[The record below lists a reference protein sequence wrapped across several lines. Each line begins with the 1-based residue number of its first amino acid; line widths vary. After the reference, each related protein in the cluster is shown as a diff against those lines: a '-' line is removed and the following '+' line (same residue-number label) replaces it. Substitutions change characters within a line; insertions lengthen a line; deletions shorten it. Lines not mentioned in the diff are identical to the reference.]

1 MGRNSDWTASIGVGE
16 ALGIT
21 SVADYTVID
30 CQDSLVV
37 INALTGLTPK
47 QTAENLRDCT
57 WLRPTVTTP
66 PYVLQSKYHDEP
78 RCKTGERKSNS
89 SMYKKDQEEASPTF
103 KLEIPSL
110 KMRRGSAS
118 SDIDDEALMSDK
130 FEPNQEGVAET

>member
-47 QTAENLRDCT
+47 
-57 WLRPTVTTP
+57 
-66 PYVLQSKYHDEP
+66 
-78 RCKTGERKSNS
+78 
-89 SMYKKDQEEASPTF
+89 
-103 KLEIPSL
+103 
-110 KMRRGSAS
+110 
-118 SDIDDEALMSDK
+118 
-130 FEPNQEGVAET
+130 